1 MQTYN
6 LKNSFLTVFFT
17 ALTLCLFT
25 NCQKIEKAKTLNF
38 VSFPDFFNFDIP
50 EPWPKYEEAV
60 DYFLKQVQNE
70 NPKFV
75 MVDGDMVGGRW
86 WDSPQCVEINGSI
99 YFSGWAR
106 RMNKYG
112 LTYYTAIGD
121 HELGDDPWPKEKR
134 TLIPHFEKAYTDNL
148 KMPLN
153 GPEHKKGL
161 SYFVRE
167 GDLLLITVET
177 FEVVNDSMRIQVAGK
192 QLEWVEKTLAEHQ
205 DAKFKIVQG
214 HVGLWGTLNARSS
227 SQLMLEKGRESA
239 FYKTLVKYGVDA
251 YFAGEFHDVT
261 VLEDQGIWQIVH
273 GSSWGRKI
281 VNTQDYLVGQIE
293 GNKLHFTLKRIYMN
307 AEGDYMWNVNK
318 PRGPREKVTIDPKTL
333 KEGPEVTGTLTIS
346 LKDGVKTYSNIS
358 GYFKKAKI
366 NTE

>member
-1 MQTYN
+1 MQNDTFQHRMIT
-6 LKNSFLTVFFT
+6 LWVSVFTLFLCINCENTT
-17 ALTLCLFT
+17 EESTLT
-25 NCQKIEKAKTLNF
+25 F

-50 EPWPKYEEAV
+50 EPWPQYEEAV
-60 DYFLKQVQNE
+60 DYFLKQVQSE

-75 MVDGDMVGGRW
+75 LVDGDMVGGRW
-86 WDSPQCVEINGSI
+86 WDSPQCVAINGAI

-106 RMNKYG
+106 RMDNYG

-134 TLIPHFEKAYTDNL
+134 ALIPHFEKAYTDHL

-153 GPEHKKGL
+153 GPENKKGL

-177 FEVVNDSMRIQVAGK
+177 FEVVNDSMRIQVAGE
-192 QLEWVEKTLAEHQ
+192 QLEWVEQTLTAHQ

-214 HVGLWGTLNARSS
+214 HVGLWGKLNARSS
-227 SQLMLEKGRESA
+227 SQLMLEEGKESD
-239 FYKTLVKYGVDA
+239 FYKTLVTHGVDA

-281 VNTQDYLVGQIE
+281 VNTQDYLVGQLE
-293 GNKLHFTLKRIYMN
+293 GNKLHLTLKRIYMN
-307 AEGDYMWNVNK
+307 AEGAFMWNVNK

-333 KEGPEVTGTLTIS
+333 KEGPEITGTLTIS
-346 LKDGVKTYSNIS
+346 IENGVKTYSNIS
-358 GYFKKAKI
+358 GYFAKAKLKSK
-366 NTE
+366 